1 LFCFKHFIETII
13 NYQRGALVETI
24 IFRVEN
30 VRSDLKLSKKDFCKI
45 IEVSE
50 PAYQNYLQKKRDL
63 PLSIIYNLSS
73 KLHISANWLINNI
86 EPIFLMNN
94 INKLSFEQHEVI
106 LESLSKSEIAESL
119 YFTYIEKNIL
129 PVFRDLGDE
138 KPLWR
143 KIINGHRDR
152 IGAIFYLLRSLQNI
166 NNNENITYE
175 NARNLLL
182 NAINEH
188 IVTLYDH
195 FKFVYLSKDEVI
207 NAIEK
212 IDDMGCYIILKN
224 SKMIFEALSPFLKS
238 IHLNDL
244 NTKN

>member
-1 LFCFKHFIETII
+1 M
-13 NYQRGALVETI
+13 ETI

-30 VRSDLKLSKKDFCKI
+30 VRSYLKLSKKDFCKI

-63 PLSIIYNLSS
+63 PLSIIYSLST
-73 KLHISANWLINNI
+73 KYNISSNWLISNVEPMFLINNI
-86 EPIFLMNN
+86 D
-94 INKLSFEQHEVI
+94 KLSFEQHEVI
-106 LESLSKSEIAESL
+106 LESLSKNEIAESL

-152 IGAIFYLLRSLQNI
+152 IGAIFYLLRSLQDV

-188 IVTLYDH
+188 IVTLHDH

-207 NAIEK
+207 KAIEK

-244 NTKN
+244 HTKD